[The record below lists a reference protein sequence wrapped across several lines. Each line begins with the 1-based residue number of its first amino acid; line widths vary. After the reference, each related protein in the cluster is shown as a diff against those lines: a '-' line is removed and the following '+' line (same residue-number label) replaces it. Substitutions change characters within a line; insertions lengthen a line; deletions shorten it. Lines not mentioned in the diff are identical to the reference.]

1 MERRWGATR
10 APACSGRSCW
20 RRLQMLRLMINSLLP
35 PPPFAATTS
44 FLQKFP
50 AASAISAEIFKL
62 TPLICCKFMDDAGW
76 SRTFDDL
83 NPPQKNPASENL
95 IVVRS
100 LWFEIFFFL
109 FLSFRSTKK
118 VLSPCKKTGA
128 DSMNTCNLVK
138 IFRYI
143 CKFLNFFSP
152 AESFTCRFYS
162 TLDSGCSVM
171 KRSFNNFLKMVMC
184 LFLALDGPGSRLTFD
199 SQLQLLRPLG
209 YCANPL
215 VNFVIFSKTLFLVPT
230 DLQVFIGPVPI
241 VSEVKRGHSKN
252 SFLLLLNKFKCF
264 SLSTKILPP
273 SLFSSWLDRSMFLN
287 CFYKKR
293 NSIFIRIIYLCLACW
308 ASTLLLKRSLF
319 SWCHWKS
326 FLMENK
332 NKSISWMFI
341 ILF

>member
-1 MERRWGATR
+1 
-10 APACSGRSCW
+10 
-20 RRLQMLRLMINSLLP
+20 
-35 PPPFAATTS
+35 
-44 FLQKFP
+44 
-50 AASAISAEIFKL
+50 
-62 TPLICCKFMDDAGW
+62 
-76 SRTFDDL
+76 
-83 NPPQKNPASENL
+83 
-95 IVVRS
+95 
-100 LWFEIFFFL
+100 
-109 FLSFRSTKK
+109 
-118 VLSPCKKTGA
+118 
-128 DSMNTCNLVK
+128 MNTCNLVK

-184 LFLALDGPGSRLTFD
+184 IFLALDGPGSRLTFD

-273 SLFSSWLDRSMFLN
+273 SLFSS
-287 CFYKKR
+287 
-293 NSIFIRIIYLCLACW
+293 
-308 ASTLLLKRSLF
+308 
-319 SWCHWKS
+319 
-326 FLMENK
+326 
-332 NKSISWMFI
+332 
-341 ILF
+341 